1 MAKHD
6 FESDTLTTHDIMH
19 CVRVYKGVGLDGTI
33 TIGLANFDSWTNYT
47 VPARPT
53 GAHRQSD
60 NVWADANVVILV
72 DDPVH
77 GPSFEC
83 PREWQDGMSVGFD
96 YITVP
101 RVRPS
106 TLLAQL
112 FWRRCEM
119 TRLMT
124 DFGKGGFLRQVLTDD
139 FSGNPYWLLYCRL
152 YVSNFSPSV

>member
-1 MAKHD
+1 MPKHD
-6 FESDTLTTHDIMH
+6 FESNTRTTYDIMH

-83 PREWQDGMSVGFD
+83 PREWQDGMSVGFE
-96 YITVP
+96 YIP
-101 RVRPS
+101 IPS
-106 TLLAQL
+106 
-112 FWRRCEM
+112 
-119 TRLMT
+119 
-124 DFGKGGFLRQVLTDD
+124 DFCF
-139 FSGNPYWLLYCRL
+139 
-152 YVSNFSPSV
+152 

>member
-1 MAKHD
+1 MAKHSYED
-6 FESDTLTTHDIMH
+6 LEQRESMSCTRVYPSGIGFDNGEPVEMITITRDVHSDTATY
-19 CVRVYKGVGLDGTI
+19 VYATGM
-33 TIGLANFDSWTNYT
+33 
-47 VPARPT
+47 VPSRPT

-101 RVRPS
+101 HV
-106 TLLAQL
+106 
-112 FWRRCEM
+112 
-119 TRLMT
+119 
-124 DFGKGGFLRQVLTDD
+124 
-139 FSGNPYWLLYCRL
+139 
-152 YVSNFSPSV
+152 